1 MKGCICKLLALQ
13 TASYSIVPL
22 KLIFAHTICTSV
34 ICGVRDPDYRL
45 YNSCVKVVDGTQVN
59 CISKSNLL

>member
-22 KLIFAHTICTSV
+22 ELIFAHTICTSV

-45 YNSCVKVVDGTQVN
+45 YNLCVKVVDWDTG
-59 CISKSNLL
+59 